1 MAKKP
6 LPQFIEPMMASVVR
20 DPFDNTDWIFE
31 TKLDG
36 FRAIAVIDSAGK
48 ARIWS
53 RNRLSLETKFP
64 MVLDVVN
71 QLKLRSTIL
80 DGEIVALD
88 KDGVPRFQLL
98 QRWQKRP
105 TAPVVLCLFDLLW
118 SDGRDTT
125 RRTVLQRRARLEQ
138 IINPVPG
145 LQVGSY
151 VENRGVDLYRLAKE
165 KGLEGIIAKRK
176 TSPYRPGKR
185 SQDWLKIKARPQQE
199 FVVCGFTEGKGSR
212 KHFGAL
218 LLGGYRNGRLRYFG
232 HSGTGF
238 SEKGLKE
245 AIDRLKPLFI
255 DKSSVENP
263 PKIPE
268 KIQWVQPRLVCE
280 VAYAEWTED
289 EQLRQKIFL
298 GWRDDK
304 NPEEVV
310 LETARC
316 FLAALL
322 MMNAERA
329 CFAISRGIRS
339 LPMLKCSSERWVWAP
354 QSRSAGTLTS
364 PSESFS
370 ILMSV
375 LFGTFSFLGGF
386 LKSSRL
392 FLD

>member
-98 QRWQKRP
+98 QQWQKRP
-105 TAPVVLCLFDLLW
+105 TAPVVYFLFDLLW
-118 SDGRDTT
+118 SGGRDLTGK
-125 RRTVLQRRARLEQ
+125 TVVQRRERLEE
-138 IINPVPG
+138 IITPVAG
-145 LQVGSY
+145 IQVGGYIEEHGS
-151 VENRGVDLYRLAKE
+151 DLFQLAKE
-165 KGLEGIIAKRK
+165 KGLEGILAKRK
-176 TSPYRPGKR
+176 RSTYQPGRRSP
-185 SQDWLKIKARPQQE
+185 DWLKIKSRPQQE

-212 KHFGAL
+212 KHLGAL
-218 LLGGYRNGRLRYFG
+218 LLGAYRNGKLHYFG
-232 HSGTGF
+232 YSGTGF
-238 SEKGLKE
+238 SEKGLAD
-245 AIDRLKPLFI
+245 AIERFKPFFT
-255 DKSSVENP
+255 DKPTVENP

-268 KIQWVQPRLVCE
+268 KIQWVEPKLVCE

-289 EQLRQKIFL
+289 EQLRQTTFL

-304 NPEEVV
+304 S
-310 LETARC
+310 
-316 FLAALL
+316 
-322 MMNAERA
+322 AELVTRTPVT
-329 CFAISRGIRS
+329 RN
-339 LPMLKCSSERWVWAP
+339 L
-354 QSRSAGTLTS
+354 
-364 PSESFS
+364 
-370 ILMSV
+370 
-375 LFGTFSFLGGF
+375 
-386 LKSSRL
+386 
-392 FLD
+392 